1 MNFTLTPFE
10 TLNTE
15 NIRFAETFEG
25 TYKTIIPIEI
35 KDDEDN
41 VYPLIINTPPNLLT
55 FGIQEITD
63 KNKENVIGYQLPI
76 CLWGKKQV
84 SNEERLFTKKIEEI
98 VDYVKTFLHSI
109 KEEVNISD
117 EMIDKINVLN
127 WKYENGVRCEDRGPL
142 LYTKLLMNNKSQKI
156 LSNFI
161 DEKSG
166 NYIDPFD
173 ILNKKGIVTSAIKVE
188 NIIIGKR
195 ITLQLKIFEVLYKK
209 IPIRSEKK
217 NHIRKSLLRPD
228 IQIKKFNTKKIVE
241 PELDTNLEDEE
252 NVMN

>member
-1 MNFTLTPFE
+1 MNTTLTPFE

-15 NIRFAETFEG
+15 NIRFADTFEG

-76 CLWGKKQV
+76 CLWGKRQV
-84 SNEERLFTKKIEEI
+84 SNEERLFTKKVEEI
-98 VDYVKTFLHSI
+98 VDYVKTFLRSI
-109 KEEVNISD
+109 KEEVNVSD
-117 EMIDKINVLN
+117 EMIDRLNVLN

-156 LSNFI
+156 LTNFI
-161 DEKSG
+161 DEKTN
-166 NYIDPFD
+166 NYMDPFD
-173 ILNKKGIVTSAIKVE
+173 LLNKKGIVTSAIKIE

-209 IPIRSEKK
+209 IPIRTDKK
-217 NHIRKSLLRPD
+217 NNIRKSLLRPD
-228 IQIKKFNTKKIVE
+228 IQIKKFNKKIVE
-241 PELDTNLEDEE
+241 PQVNTAVEDEE
-252 NVMN
+252 NAMN

>member
-1 MNFTLTPFE
+1 MNTTLTPFE

-15 NIRFAETFEG
+15 NIRFADTFEG

-76 CLWGKKQV
+76 CLWGKRQV

-98 VDYVKTFLHSI
+98 VDYVKTFLRSI
-109 KEEVNISD
+109 KEEVNVSD
-117 EMIDKINVLN
+117 EMIDRLNVLN

-156 LSNFI
+156 LTNFI
-161 DEKSG
+161 DEKTN
-166 NYIDPFD
+166 NYMDPFD
-173 ILNKKGIVTSAIKVE
+173 ILNKKGIVTSAIKIE

-209 IPIRSEKK
+209 IPIRTDKK
-217 NHIRKSLLRPD
+217 NNTRKSLLRPD
-228 IQIKKFNTKKIVE
+228 IQIKKFNKKIVE
-241 PELDTNLEDEE
+241 PQVNTTVEDEE
-252 NVMN
+252 NAMN

>member
-1 MNFTLTPFE
+1 MNTTLTPFE

-15 NIRFAETFEG
+15 NIRFADTFEG

-76 CLWGKKQV
+76 CLWGKRQV
-84 SNEERLFTKKIEEI
+84 SNEERLFTKKVEEI
-98 VDYVKTFLHSI
+98 VDYVKTFLRSI
-109 KEEVNISD
+109 KEEVNVSD
-117 EMIDKINVLN
+117 EMIDRLNVLN

-156 LSNFI
+156 LTNFI
-161 DEKSG
+161 DEKTN
-166 NYIDPFD
+166 NYMDPFD
-173 ILNKKGIVTSAIKVE
+173 LLNKKGIVTSAIKIE

-209 IPIRSEKK
+209 IPIRTDKK
-217 NHIRKSLLRPD
+217 NNIRKSLLRPD
-228 IQIKKFNTKKIVE
+228 IQIKKFNKKIVE
-241 PELDTNLEDEE
+241 PQVNTTVEDEE
-252 NVMN
+252 NAMN

>member
-1 MNFTLTPFE
+1 MNTTLTPFE

-15 NIRFAETFEG
+15 NIRFADTFEG

-35 KDDEDN
+35 KDDDDN
-41 VYPLIINTPPNLLT
+41 VYPLIVNTPPNLLT

-76 CLWGKKQV
+76 CLWGKRQV

-98 VDYVKTFLHSI
+98 VEYVKTFLRSI
-109 KEEVNISD
+109 KEEVNITD
-117 EMIDKINVLN
+117 EMIDRLNVLN

-156 LSNFI
+156 LTNFI
-161 DEKSG
+161 DEKTN
-166 NYIDPFD
+166 NYMDPFD
-173 ILNKKGIVTSAIKVE
+173 ILNKKGIVTSAIKIE

-209 IPIRSEKK
+209 IPIRTEKK
-217 NHIRKSLLRPD
+217 NNIRKSLLRPD
-228 IQIKKFNTKKIVE
+228 IQIKKFNKKIVE
-241 PELDTNLEDEE
+241 PEENTNVEDEE

>member
-1 MNFTLTPFE
+1 MNTTLTPFE

-15 NIRFAETFEG
+15 NIRFADTFEG

-76 CLWGKKQV
+76 CLWGKRQV

-98 VDYVKTFLHSI
+98 VDYVKTFLRSI
-109 KEEVNISD
+109 KEEVNVSD
-117 EMIDKINVLN
+117 EMIDRLNVLN

-156 LSNFI
+156 LTNFI
-161 DEKSG
+161 DEKTN
-166 NYIDPFD
+166 NYMDPFD
-173 ILNKKGIVTSAIKVE
+173 ILNKKGIVTSAIKIE

-209 IPIRSEKK
+209 IPIRLDKK
-217 NHIRKSLLRPD
+217 NNTRKSLLRPD
-228 IQIKKFNTKKIVE
+228 IQIKKFNKKIVE
-241 PELDTNLEDEE
+241 PQVNTTIEDEE
-252 NVMN
+252 NAMN

>member
-1 MNFTLTPFE
+1 MNTTLTPFE

-15 NIRFAETFEG
+15 NIRFADTFEG

-76 CLWGKKQV
+76 CLWGKRQV

-98 VDYVKTFLHSI
+98 VDYVKTFLRSI
-109 KEEVNISD
+109 KEEVNVSD
-117 EMIDKINVLN
+117 EMIDRLNVLY

-156 LSNFI
+156 LTNFI
-161 DEKSG
+161 DEKTN
-166 NYIDPFD
+166 NYMDPFD
-173 ILNKKGIVTSAIKVE
+173 ILNKKGIVTSAIKIE

-209 IPIRSEKK
+209 IPIRTDKK
-217 NHIRKSLLRPD
+217 NNTRKSLLRPD
-228 IQIKKFNTKKIVE
+228 IQIKKFNKKIVE
-241 PELDTNLEDEE
+241 PQVNTTVEDEE
-252 NVMN
+252 NAMN

>member
-1 MNFTLTPFE
+1 MNTTLTPFE

-15 NIRFAETFEG
+15 NIRFADTFEG

-76 CLWGKKQV
+76 CLWGKRQV

-98 VDYVKTFLHSI
+98 VDYVKTFLRSI
-109 KEEVNISD
+109 KEEVNVSD
-117 EMIDKINVLN
+117 EMIDRLNVLN

-156 LSNFI
+156 LTNFI
-161 DEKSG
+161 DEKTN
-166 NYIDPFD
+166 NYMDPFD
-173 ILNKKGIVTSAIKVE
+173 ILNKKGIGTSAIKIE

-195 ITLQLKIFEVLYKK
+195 ITLQLKFFEVLYKK
-209 IPIRSEKK
+209 IPIRTDKK
-217 NHIRKSLLRPD
+217 NNTRKSLLRPD
-228 IQIKKFNTKKIVE
+228 IQIKKFNKKIVE
-241 PELDTNLEDEE
+241 PQVNTTVEDEE
-252 NVMN
+252 NAMN

>member
-1 MNFTLTPFE
+1 MNTTLTPFE

-15 NIRFAETFEG
+15 NIRFADTFEG

-76 CLWGKKQV
+76 CLWGKRQV

-98 VDYVKTFLHSI
+98 VDYVKTFLRSI
-109 KEEVNISD
+109 KEEVNVSD
-117 EMIDKINVLN
+117 EMIDRLNVLN

-156 LSNFI
+156 LTNFI
-161 DEKSG
+161 DEKTN
-166 NYIDPFD
+166 NYMDPFD
-173 ILNKKGIVTSAIKVE
+173 ILNKKGIVTSAIKIE
-188 NIIIGKR
+188 NIIIGKH

-209 IPIRSEKK
+209 IPIRTDKK
-217 NHIRKSLLRPD
+217 NNTRKSLLRPD
-228 IQIKKFNTKKIVE
+228 IQIKKFNKKIVE
-241 PELDTNLEDEE
+241 PQVNTTVEDEE
-252 NVMN
+252 NAMN